1 MTDPAIAREEPGEG
15 PAPHLPLAGIRVID
29 VATVIAAPYCAGILG
44 EFGAEVLKVEHP
56 IGGDACRRFGTPTS
70 RGDTLTWL
78 SEARNKKSV
87 TIDLHRKEGV
97 ELFKRLIAETD
108 ILCENFRTGTLEK
121 WGLGWDVLREVNPGL
136 IMLRVTGYGQTGPY
150 KDRPGF
156 ARIAHAVGGLA
167 YLAGMPKGTPVTPGS
182 TTLGDYMSGLYGCI
196 GVLMALR
203 HKQKTGRGQC
213 IDTALYESIFRC
225 TDELAPAYAM
235 YGTVR
240 ERHGPHIESGC
251 PYGHFPT
258 KDGKWVAIACTT
270 DKMFARLA
278 DAMGRPELASS
289 SLYGE
294 QKTRLENRSDVNEIV
309 RDWCGALPREELLAR
324 CNAHDAPAG
333 PLNNIADIFG
343 DRQFHARRN
352 LDRLRPRRAGR
363 DGHPAQRHPAPLRD
377 ARPGRNARPGVGRAY
392 RRRAAR
398 PARHDRRRDRRPAR
412 KAGNLRDKVPGD
424 DESAHPYSTGGNG
437 DPRPRGSSLGPTR
450 STAPTQVE
458 PDLRGLRPAPG
469 QPISDAD
476 AFKVLD
482 SRR

>member
-1 MTDPAIAREEPGEG
+1 MSEDSNEV
-15 PAPHLPLAGIRVID
+15 LPLSGIRVVD
-29 VATVIAAPYCAGILG
+29 VATVIAAPYCATILG

-56 IGGDACRRFGTPTS
+56 VGGDACRRFGTATQ
-70 RGDTLTWL
+70 RGDTLTWM

-97 ELFKRLIAETD
+97 ALFKRLVEQGD
-108 ILCENFRTGTLEK
+108 ILCENFRPGTLEK
-121 WGLGWDVLREVNPGL
+121 WGLGWDVLSKINPGL

-156 ARIAHAVGGLA
+156 ARIAHAVGGLS

-182 TTLGDYMSGLYGCI
+182 TTLGDYLSGLYGCI

-203 HKQKTGRGQC
+203 YREKTGRGQY
-213 IDTALYESIFRC
+213 IDVALYESVFRC
-225 TDELAPAYAM
+225 TDELAPAFAM

-240 ERHGPHIESGC
+240 ERHGPHIESAC

-258 KDGKWVAIACTT
+258 QDGKWVAIACTT
-270 DKMFARLA
+270 DKLFSRLA

-309 RDWCGALPREELLAR
+309 RDWCGSLPREQVLQKCFDSR
-324 CNAHDAPAG
+324 APAG

-352 LDRLRPRRAGR
+352 MVAIDDVQTGDTIMVPNVVPRLSRTPGRIKQLGPRLGE
-363 DGHPAQRHPAPLRD
+363 HTEEILRD
-377 ARPGRNARPGVGRAY
+377 MLGIS
-392 RRRAAR
+392 
-398 PARHDRRRDRRPAR
+398 
-412 KAGNLRDKVPGD
+412 D
-424 DESAHPYSTGGNG
+424 DEIG
-437 DPRPRGSSLGPTR
+437 
-450 STAPTQVE
+450 E
-458 PDLRGLRPAPG
+458 LRN
-469 QPISDAD
+469 QHVI
-476 AFKVLD
+476 
-482 SRR
+482 

>member
-1 MTDPAIAREEPGEG
+1 MSEDSNEV
-15 PAPHLPLAGIRVID
+15 LPLSGIRVVD
-29 VATVIAAPYCAGILG
+29 VATVIAAPYCATILG

-56 IGGDACRRFGTPTS
+56 VGGDACRRFGTATQ
-70 RGDTLTWL
+70 RGDTLTWM

-97 ELFKRLIAETD
+97 ALFKRLVEQGD
-108 ILCENFRTGTLEK
+108 ILCENFRPGTLEK
-121 WGLGWDVLREVNPGL
+121 WGLGWDVLSKINPGL

-156 ARIAHAVGGLA
+156 ARIAHAVGGLS

-182 TTLGDYMSGLYGCI
+182 TTLGDYLSGLYGCI

-203 HKQKTGRGQC
+203 HREKTGRGQY
-213 IDTALYESIFRC
+213 IDVALYESVFRC
-225 TDELAPAYAM
+225 TDELAPAFAM

-240 ERHGPHIESGC
+240 ERHGPHIESAC

-258 KDGKWVAIACTT
+258 QDGKWVAIACTT
-270 DKMFARLA
+270 DKLFSRLA

-309 RDWCGALPREELLAR
+309 RDWCGSLPREQVLQKCFDSR
-324 CNAHDAPAG
+324 APAG

-352 LDRLRPRRAGR
+352 MVAIDDVQTGDTIMVPNVVPRLSRTPGRIKHLGPRLGE
-363 DGHPAQRHPAPLRD
+363 HTEEILRD
-377 ARPGRNARPGVGRAY
+377 M
-392 RRRAAR
+392 
-398 PARHDRRRDRRPAR
+398 
-412 KAGNLRDKVPGD
+412 
-424 DESAHPYSTGGNG
+424 
-437 DPRPRGSSLGPTR
+437 LG
-450 STAPTQVE
+450 
-458 PDLRGLRPAPG
+458 
-469 QPISDAD
+469 ISDAEIGELRNHH
-476 AFKVLD
+476 VI
-482 SRR
+482 